1 MSFKYSALQAS
12 IALGIAASSSFS
24 IAQEITVEHNGLTLN
39 ANLQLIDDQPLNG
52 DIALITHGTLAHNG
66 MEIIQTLQELL
77 ADEEIPSLAIN
88 LSLGVNDRHGMYDC
102 ATPHNHAH
110 TDAISEI
117 GVWQKWLK
125 NNGAQG
131 IILMGHS
138 RGGNQTA
145 WFANENTSAAKA
157 QILIAPATW
166 DATTDAATYQNRNQQ
181 QLQPLLTRAE
191 DMSAGQWLEN
201 TDFIYCQDSKVSA
214 GSFVSYYQPDT
225 RFDTPTL
232 LQQAKLPSLVIIGSD
247 DSTVSDLQEKMPGV
261 SNDRVQS
268 IVIEGA
274 DHYFRDLYADE
285 VIENITDFLEQ
296 L

>member
-1 MSFKYSALQAS
+1 MSCKHFAAQVSLIVS
-12 IALGIAASSSFS
+12 ITAASSLT
-24 IAQEITVEHNGLTLN
+24 IAQEIRVEHEGLILN
-39 ANLQLIDDQPLNG
+39 ANLQLIDGQPLNG

-66 MEIIQTLQELL
+66 MEIIQVLQELL
-77 ADEEIPSLAIN
+77 ADEEIPSLALN

-110 TDAISEI
+110 TDAVEEI
-117 GVWQKWLK
+117 GVWQQWLI
-125 NNGAQG
+125 NNGAEG

-145 WFANENTSAAKA
+145 WFANENSSVAKA

-166 DATTDAATYQNRNQQ
+166 DAVTDATAYQNRYQQ
-181 QLQPLLTRAE
+181 ALAPLLTSAKGA
-191 DMSAGQWLEN
+191 SAGQWLEN
-201 TDFIYCQDSKVSA
+201 TGFIYCQDSKVSA

-232 LQQAKLPSLVIIGSD
+232 LQQATLPSLVIIGSD
-247 DSTVSDLQEKMPGV
+247 DHTVSDLQVKMPSV
-261 SNDRVQS
+261 NNDRVQS
-268 IVIEGA
+268 VVIEGA

-285 VIENITDFLEQ
+285 VIENITDFLGQ